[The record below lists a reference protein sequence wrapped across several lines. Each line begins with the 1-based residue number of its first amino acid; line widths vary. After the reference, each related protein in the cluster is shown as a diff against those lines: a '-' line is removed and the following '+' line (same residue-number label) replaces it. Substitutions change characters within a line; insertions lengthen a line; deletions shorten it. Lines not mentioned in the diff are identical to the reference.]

1 MSTLM
6 TSIGTLVRCYDTLD
20 YEMPRGKFGLLCFH
34 VKATAV
40 SSKRTKEKNKAK
52 TPCRR
57 EKLPRAAPS
66 SL

>member
-1 MSTLM
+1 MNALLT
-6 TSIGTLVRCYDTLD
+6 IIDTLVRCYDTLD
-20 YEMPRGKFGLLCFH
+20 YEMPRDKFGLLCFH

-40 SSKRTKEKNKAK
+40 SSKRTKEKKEAK